1 MEKKLVMTF
10 KDETENKF
18 NLTVNSVKDSIS
30 PTEINNIMD
39 YIIST
44 GIFKSKNG
52 KLVSKTSAITVD
64 TSTTEHPLGN

>member
-18 NLTVNSVKDSIS
+18 NLTVNSVKDNIS

-52 KLVSKTSAITVD
+52 KLISKTSAVTVD
-64 TSTTEHPLGN
+64 TSTTEHAVVN

>member
-10 KDETENKF
+10 KDEKEGKYT
-18 NLTVNSVKDSIS
+18 LTVNSVKDGIS
-30 PTEINNIMD
+30 LTEINNIMD

-52 KLVSKTSAITVD
+52 KLVSKVSAVTVD
-64 TSTTEHPLGN
+64 TNTTEHAIG

>member
-44 GIFKSKNG
+44 EIFKSKNG
-52 KLVSKTSAITVD
+52 KLVSKTSAVTVD
-64 TSTTEHPLGN
+64 TSATEHPVGN

>member
-52 KLVSKTSAITVD
+52 KLVSKTSATTVD

>member
-44 GIFKSKNG
+44 EIFKSKNG
-52 KLVSKTSAITVD
+52 KLVSKTSAVTVD
-64 TSTTEHPLGN
+64 TSTTEHPVGN

>member
-1 MEKKLVMTF
+1 MEKKLVITF

-44 GIFKSKNG
+44 EIFKSKNG
-52 KLVSKTSAITVD
+52 KLVSKTSAVTVD
-64 TSTTEHPLGN
+64 TSATEHPVGN

>member
-44 GIFKSKNG
+44 E
-52 KLVSKTSAITVD
+52 KLVSKTSAVTVD
-64 TSTTEHPLGN
+64 TSATEHPVGN

>member
-1 MEKKLVMTF
+1 MTF

-44 GIFKSKNG
+44 EIFKSKNG
-52 KLVSKTSAITVD
+52 KLVSKTSAVTVD
-64 TSTTEHPLGN
+64 TSATEHPVGN

>member
-1 MEKKLVMTF
+1 MTF

-44 GIFKSKNG
+44 EIFKSKNG

-64 TSTTEHPLGN
+64 TNTTEHPVGN

>member
-30 PTEINNIMD
+30 FTEINNIMD

-64 TSTTEHPLGN
+64 TSTTEHPVGN

>member
-39 YIIST
+39 YVIST

>member
-18 NLTVNSVKDSIS
+18 NLTVNSVKDGILL
-30 PTEINNIMD
+30 TEINNIMD

-52 KLVSKTSAITVD
+52 KLVSKTAAITVD
-64 TSTTEHPLGN
+64 TSITEHEIGK

>member
-44 GIFKSKNG
+44 EIFKSKNG
-52 KLVSKTSAITVD
+52 KLVSKTSAVTVD
-64 TSTTEHPLGN
+64 TSATEHPIGN

>member
-44 GIFKSKNG
+44 EIFKSKNG
-52 KLVSKTSAITVD
+52 KLVSKASAITVN
-64 TSTTEHPLGN
+64 TSTTEHPVGN

>member
-10 KDETENKF
+10 KDEKEGKYT
-18 NLTVNSVKDSIS
+18 LTVNSVKDGIS
-30 PTEINNIMD
+30 LIEINNIMD

-64 TSTTEHPLGN
+64 TSTTDHAIG

>member
-44 GIFKSKNG
+44 EIFKSKNG

>member
-44 GIFKSKNG
+44 EIFKSKNG

-64 TSTTEHPLGN
+64 TNTTEHPVGN

>member
-44 GIFKSKNG
+44 EIFKSKNG
-52 KLVSKTSAITVD
+52 KLISKTSAVTVD
-64 TSTTEHPLGN
+64 TSATEHPVGN

>member
-18 NLTVNSVKDSIS
+18 NLTVNSIKDGVSLA
-30 PTEINNIMD
+30 EINTIMD
-39 YIIST
+39 YIVST

-52 KLVSKTSAITVD
+52 RLVSKLSAVAID
-64 TSTTEHPLGN
+64 TNTTEYKID

>member
-18 NLTVNSVKDSIS
+18 NLTVNSVKDSIL

-64 TSTTEHPLGN
+64 TSTTEHPVGN

>member
-64 TSTTEHPLGN
+64 TNTTEHPVGN

>member
-30 PTEINNIMD
+30 LTEINNIMD

-64 TSTTEHPLGN
+64 TSTTEHPVGN

>member
-30 PTEINNIMD
+30 PTETNNIMD

-44 GIFKSKNG
+44 EIFKSKNG

-64 TSTTEHPLGN
+64 TSTTEHPVGN

>member
-39 YIIST
+39 YVIST

-64 TSTTEHPLGN
+64 TSTTEHPVGN

>member
-44 GIFKSKNG
+44 EIFKSKNG

-64 TSTTEHPLGN
+64 TSTTEHPVGN

>member
-39 YIIST
+39 YVIST

-64 TSTTEHPLGN
+64 TNTTEHPLGN

>member
-30 PTEINNIMD
+30 LTEINNIMD
-39 YIIST
+39 YVIST

>member
-10 KDETENKF
+10 KDEKEGKYT
-18 NLTVNSVKDSIS
+18 LTVNSIKDGIS
-30 PTEINNIMD
+30 LTEINNIMD

-52 KLVSKTSAITVD
+52 KLVSKASAVTVD
-64 TSTTEHPLGN
+64 TNTTEHAIG